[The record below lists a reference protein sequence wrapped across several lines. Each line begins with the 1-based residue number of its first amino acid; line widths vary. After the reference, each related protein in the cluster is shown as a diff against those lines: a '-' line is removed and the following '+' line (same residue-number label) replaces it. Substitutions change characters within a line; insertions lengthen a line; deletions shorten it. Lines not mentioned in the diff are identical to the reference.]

1 VHRFF
6 EREMDR
12 QAQKRRDME
21 LDLRRAFA
29 NGEFELHYQPL
40 VDIAAD
46 RISGFESLL
55 RWRHPEKGMISP
67 ADFIPIAE
75 DIGLIVALG
84 EWVLREA
91 CAEAVKWPEEIKVAV
106 NLSPVAVSQPQPGS
120 GW

>member
-1 VHRFF
+1 

-21 LDLRRAFA
+21 RDLRSAFA

-46 RISGFESLL
+46 QINGFESLL

-67 ADFIPIAE
+67 ADFIPVAE
-75 DIGLIVALG
+75 DIGLIAALG
-84 EWVLREA
+84 EGVVREDW
-91 CAEAVKWPEEIKVAV
+91 AEAVKWAGDIKD
-106 NLSPVAVSQPQPGS
+106 
-120 GW
+120 